1 VNRAPRRCRRVLLGR
16 RGRRNSTRVPRA
28 SCATTNFS
36 QAMLCT
42 CTVPLTKERW
52 ATTSV
57 TSSGTGAAAPVT
69 LTGCM
74 CKGACGIVVVV
85 VVVVIIA
92 IMGWNRL
99 RSAVSVRMET
109 EDGRWPSEC
118 AEDSDLSSPSLSWER
133 TVLRVVECSAHWVEQ
148 DQGTPAS
155 L

>member
-1 VNRAPRRCRRVLLGR
+1 
-16 RGRRNSTRVPRA
+16 
-28 SCATTNFS
+28 
-36 QAMLCT
+36 MLCT

-74 CKGACGIVVVV
+74 CKGACGIAVVVV
-85 VVVVIIA
+85 VIA

-109 EDGRWPSEC
+109 EMAGGR
-118 AEDSDLSSPSLSWER
+118 LNVQKIQ
-133 TVLRVVECSAHWVEQ
+133 T
-148 DQGTPAS
+148 
-155 L
+155 